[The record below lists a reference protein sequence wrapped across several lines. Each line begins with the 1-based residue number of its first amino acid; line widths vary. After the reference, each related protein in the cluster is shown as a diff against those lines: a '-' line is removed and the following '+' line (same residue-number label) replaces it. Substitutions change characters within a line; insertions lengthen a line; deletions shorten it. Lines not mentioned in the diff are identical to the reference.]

1 MSDKCYQIQTTDDQ
15 PFSGPVLEE
24 DPKAHN
30 HSQNHPLGTKG
41 QTSDKPIFLQSSP
54 KKAAFCLQWLSSV

>member
-1 MSDKCYQIQTTDDQ
+1 MSDKCYHIQTTDDQ

-30 HSQNHPLGTKG
+30 HSQNHPLGAKG
-41 QTSDKPIFLQSSP
+41 QTSDKTIFLQSSP
-54 KKAAFCLQWLSSV
+54 KKAAFCLEWLSSV